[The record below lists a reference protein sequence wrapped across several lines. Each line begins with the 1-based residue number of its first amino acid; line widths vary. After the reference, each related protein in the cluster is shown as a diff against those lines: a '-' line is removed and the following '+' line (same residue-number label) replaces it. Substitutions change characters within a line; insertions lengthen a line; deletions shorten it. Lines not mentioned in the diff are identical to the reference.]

1 LTALTTLSIIYTH
14 NSHQHHLIQLLC
26 VCVRNLR
33 NTETNKSCAAQGM
46 GGQLGYFGLFLDS
59 SYGQGFC
66 SESCTTYHSPMM
78 STTKEFEVSHLE
90 VWAVGPPPP
99 PPEELVS
106 VNYGNAPEL
115 SCKKMNRFMLQ
126 GERSSVLDRD
136 NEAKAILAMVGK
148 EQKSDGLREPEPE

>member
-1 LTALTTLSIIYTH
+1 
-14 NSHQHHLIQLLC
+14 
-26 VCVRNLR
+26 
-33 NTETNKSCAAQGM
+33 M
-46 GGQLGYFGLFLDS
+46 GGQLGYFGLFLDA

-106 VNYGNAPEL
+106 EL
-115 SCKKMNRFMLQ
+115 WECTRAEFCKKKMNRFVLQ

>member
-1 LTALTTLSIIYTH
+1 
-14 NSHQHHLIQLLC
+14 
-26 VCVRNLR
+26 
-33 NTETNKSCAAQGM
+33 M

-106 VNYGNAPEL
+106 ETRQCTL
-115 SCKKMNRFMLQ
+115 RKKIKINRFVLQ
-126 GERSSVLDRD
+126 GERPSVLDRD

-148 EQKSDGLREPEPE
+148 EQKSDGLRPEEPE